1 MKRLLNQSFALAVLI
16 FTALFFVSPVCQPG
30 RLAQAAWIDDWIQQK
45 TTTNADYLEGQKR
58 GFATFGGFS
67 ARWSTGN
74 DYLVSVTPPQF
85 KAGCGGI
92 DVFLGG
98 FSFLNADYLVQKL
111 QNMLSAA
118 PAVAFDMA
126 LNTLC
131 SQCSKAIKSL
141 EAESSR
147 LNQLQFDDCT
157 AAKTGVVLLKDMISS
172 GNAMAALK
180 SKNVSDFLVSS
191 GLQDMWESVKDL
203 KETLASQ
210 TPGDVAQAGGASGM
224 EDMVSGCPAIV
235 SQVFFTEGSL
245 LDHLASLRGY
255 DLSYAD
261 LMRGYV
267 GDVNVVHQNHD
278 YLYQLVVP
286 CPENTPDK
294 IGALVEGDVYER
306 ATPSG
311 SCTKVTSITVNGA
324 SYPSIRA
331 WVFSMLSNICNRMTA
346 AAALTA
352 EQENFLKPIPTPVYR
367 GIFADIQ
374 AQGAA
379 VSCSQIADMYAD
391 SVAAAYAYHM
401 ITDFYDTI
409 DKAIMTADAISAN
422 KQGAQN
428 PGDSDHCKV
437 EHASDGVNKLKKV
450 QERLP
455 RYIQAAREQYG
466 EMLSALLSHKEY
478 AAKVQEFTAV
488 VRQALSG
495 TFNEGTADRVLI
507 KK

>member
-1 MKRLLNQSFALAVLI
+1 MKKLLNQSFALAVLI
-16 FTALFFVSPVCQPG
+16 LFSAFFLVS
-30 RLAQAAWIDDWIQQK
+30 LTQAAWIDDWIQQK
-45 TTTNADYLEGQKR
+45 TTTSADYFEGQKR

-74 DYLVSVTPPQF
+74 DYLTTVTPPQF

-92 DVFLGG
+92 DAFLGG

-131 SQCSKAIKSL
+131 TQCSKTIKSL
-141 EAESSR
+141 EAASSR
-147 LNQLQFDDCT
+147 LNQLQFDDCK
-157 AAKTGVVLLKDMISS
+157 AAKAGVSVLLSDMF
-172 GNAMAALK
+172 
-180 SKNVSDFLVSS
+180 SKNKEMAKQKSVNVADFLQST
-191 GLQDMWESVKDL
+191 GLQDMWQDVKDL
-203 KETLASQ
+203 KSTLTSQ
-210 TPGDVAQAGGASGM
+210 TPGDVARAGGASGM
-224 EDMVSGCPAIV
+224 EDMVSGCPTIV
-235 SQVFFTEGSL
+235 RQVFFTEGSL
-245 LDHLASLRGY
+245 LDHLATLRGY
-255 DLSYAD
+255 DPSYAD

-267 GDVNVVHQNHD
+267 GDVNVTHVNHD

-286 CPENTPDK
+286 CPENIPDK
-294 IGALVEGDVYER
+294 IGALIEGDVYER
-306 ATPSG
+306 TSPSG
-311 SCTKVTSITVNGA
+311 SCTRVTSVTINST

-331 WVFSMLSNICNRMTA
+331 WVFSMLSNICNRMA
-346 AAALTA
+346 AATPLTPA
-352 EQENFLKPIPTPVYR
+352 QESFLRPIPTPIYR

-391 SVAAAYAYHM
+391 SVAAAYAYQM
-401 ITDFYDTI
+401 VTDFYDTI
-409 DKAIMTADAISAN
+409 DKAIMTANAIAAN

-428 PGDSDHCKV
+428 PGDSEHCKM
-437 EHASDGVNKLKKV
+437 EHASDGINKLKKV

-466 EMLSALLSHKEY
+466 QMLTGLLSHKEY
-478 AAKVQEFTAV
+478 ATRVQEFTTL
-488 VRQALSG
+488 VRQTLSG
-495 TFNEGTADRVLI
+495 TFDNHTADRVLN